1 MWREYRAAM
10 DGVPLALVLQDG
22 IENEEIPWS
31 DLAAVFVGGS
41 DRFKYSR
48 EARGVAREA
57 KRRGLLVHVGRV
69 NTAERMRGWKDLA
82 DSIDGSGI
90 SRYDHMLAAVLSEI
104 RGESPQMCLFSSV
117 A

>member
-1 MWREYRAAM
+1 M

-22 IENEEIPWS
+22 IEHEEIPWS

-41 DRFKYSR
+41 DQFKFSR
-48 EARGVAREA
+48 DARGVAREA
-57 KRRGLLVHVGRV
+57 KRRGKLVHVGRV
-69 NTAERMRGWKDLA
+69 NTAKRMRGWKDLA
-82 DSIDGSGI
+82 DSIDGSGM

-104 RGESPQMCLFSSV
+104 RGQSPQMCLFSSV